1 MEANLRD
8 QALAPATRPATDFL
22 GWVSRLARD
31 QTVAL
36 ARAARREGLGPDDAL
51 DAVQEAFQTFL
62 LLPEAR
68 ALAEVN
74 EKARKLL
81 VALVRNAARNMR
93 RLHHRA
99 APHHPLDEVAEQAA
113 DQPTVDE
120 LIGRAEEHLRLSGC
134 IDRLAEL
141 QRRVVTL
148 RALDQLSGL
157 EAAEALDLPPGHV
170 AVLLHRARK
179 ALLACLVG

>member
-1 MEANLRD
+1 MSSA
-8 QALAPATRPATDFL
+8 ATLAAGPATDFL

-31 QTVAL
+31 HTAAL
-36 ARAARREGLGPDDAL
+36 ARTARREGLGPDDAL
-51 DAVQEAFQTFL
+51 DAVQEAFHTFL

-68 ALAEVN
+68 SLVAASE
-74 EKARKLL
+74 EARKLL

-99 APHHPLDEVAEQAA
+99 APHEPLDDSAELAG
-113 DQPTVDE
+113 DQPSVDE
-120 LIGRAEEHLRLSGC
+120 LIERAEEHLRLLGC
-134 IDRLAEL
+134 MDRLAEL

-148 RALDQLSGL
+148 RTLDQLSGL
-157 EAAEALDLPPGHV
+157 EAAQALDLPPGRV